1 MTGHLRFFLKKND
14 KILKRSEFVG
24 LAASGRK
31 IATELFIA
39 LAAPGKTG
47 RSRLG
52 ITVSRKVGGAVQRNR
67 IKRLTRE
74 YFRLNRHLLK
84 GHWDINVIARKA
96 AGEKGNEEILQALQ
110 ELFQKLSRTS
120 EHPPAI

>member
-1 MTGHLRFFLKKND
+1 
-14 KILKRSEFVG
+14 
-24 LAASGRK
+24 
-31 IATELFIA
+31 
-39 LAAPGKTG
+39 
-47 RSRLG
+47 
-52 ITVSRKVGGAVQRNR
+52 
-67 IKRLTRE
+67 
-74 YFRLNRHLLK
+74 LK